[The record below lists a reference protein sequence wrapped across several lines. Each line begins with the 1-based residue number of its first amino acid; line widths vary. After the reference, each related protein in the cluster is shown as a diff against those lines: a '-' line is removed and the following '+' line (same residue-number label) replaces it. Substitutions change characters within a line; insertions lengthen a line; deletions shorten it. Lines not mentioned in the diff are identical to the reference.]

1 MQIAIF
7 GLTVTSAWGN
17 GHATLWRGLCRALH
31 AQGHQV
37 TFFERDVPYYAHH
50 RDFSVV
56 PWCDIVLYDAW
67 TNVRRRAEETLA
79 NADAGIVTSFCPDG
93 PEASNAVLGS
103 RARKVFYDLDSPV
116 TLDRLERGDRV
127 EYLPQEG
134 LGGFDTVLSF
144 AGGRTLQQ
152 IQLRLGARTVVP
164 LYGSVDPAV
173 HHPVTPSA
181 AHEFD
186 LSYLGTYA
194 ADRQEILEH
203 LFIEPARRRPHLRFA
218 LAGSQYPESF
228 PWTANIHYRSH
239 MPPADHPAFFCSS
252 RLTLNITRGPM
263 AASGYCP
270 SGRLFEAAACGT
282 PIVSDSWPGIEEF
295 FEPGKEI
302 LIATTTDDVLAA
314 LQYSPADLSTLA
326 AAARERALTCHSA
339 AVRARELV
347 EILEPT
353 SVFTPDREVV
363 A

>member
-1 MQIAIF
+1 MHIVIF

-37 TFFERDVPYYAHH
+37 TFFERDVPYYARH
-50 RDFSVV
+50 RDFSSV
-56 PWCDIVLYDAW
+56 PWCDIVLYDDW
-67 TNVRRRAEETLA
+67 MSVRRRAEDTLA

-93 PEASNAVLGS
+93 PDASKAVLGS

-116 TLDRLERGDRV
+116 TLDRLGRGESV
-127 EYLPQEG
+127 AYLPSDG
-134 LGGFDTVLSF
+134 LSAFDTVLSF
-144 AGGRTLQQ
+144 AGGRTLQELQ
-152 IQLRLGARTVVP
+152 ARLGARTAVP

-173 HHPVTPSA
+173 HHPVTLSSSS
-181 AHEFD
+181 EFD

-194 ADRQEILEH
+194 PDRQDALEQ
-203 LFIEPARRRPHLRFA
+203 LFIEPARRRPDLRFA

-228 PWTANIHYRSH
+228 PWTANIYYRSH
-239 MPPADHPAFFCSS
+239 MPPSDHPGFFCSS

-263 AASGYCP
+263 AASGFCP

-282 PIVSDSWPGIEEF
+282 PIVSDSWPGIEAF

-302 LIATTTDDVLAA
+302 LIATTTDDMLAA
-314 LQYSPADLSTLA
+314 LEWSPDDLARLA
-326 AAARERALTCHSA
+326 AAARERALRCHSSS
-339 AVRARELV
+339 VRARELV
-347 EILEPT
+347 EILERT
-353 SVFTPDREVV
+353 SAFSSDREVV